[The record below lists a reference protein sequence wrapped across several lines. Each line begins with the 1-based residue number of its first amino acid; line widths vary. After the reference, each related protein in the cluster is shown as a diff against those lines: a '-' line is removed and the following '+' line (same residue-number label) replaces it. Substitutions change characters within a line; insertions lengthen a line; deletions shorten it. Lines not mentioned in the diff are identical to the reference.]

1 MNRPSKLLLFVVL
14 ALSVCCLAAVTVINL
29 ATQVTGVLAT
39 ANGGTG
45 QNSTATYPGS
55 GVVMTTS
62 TGVVAAQ
69 MPALTGDVTTS
80 AGAVA
85 TSIASGAV
93 TATKADTCTVD
104 GYGAQGS
111 LTNPAATTDT
121 QLAEFALSSAC
132 LNTANKSLEVYAHV
146 VTITGTSQT
155 PTYTVKVKVCT
166 ISGCGSGTA
175 LTACSFGPSGAMT
188 ASTTVHAEMRCNIL
202 TTTTGSSGVLESA
215 GFAILNITSA
225 SGTGGVLWNDTQ
237 TAGSSAISLTGSIF
251 VDVVGQLSAQS
262 GTKNSM
268 QARLVRVKPAA

>member
-1 MNRPSKLLLFVVL
+1 MRRFLTGLVL
-14 ALSVCCLAAVTVINL
+14 CCAFFAMGAVTVVDL
-29 ATQVTGVLAT
+29 TRQVTGVLPA

-45 QNSTATYPGS
+45 QNSTATFPAS
-55 GVVMTTS
+55 GT
-62 TGVVAAQ
+62 
-69 MPALTGDVTTS
+69 
-80 AGAVA
+80 VA
-85 TSIASGAV
+85 TTPV
-93 TATKADTCTVD
+93 TASNADTCTVD
-104 GYGAQGS
+104 GYGASGA

-121 QLAEFALSSAC
+121 QLAELTLSSAC

-146 VTITGTSQT
+146 VTIAGTTQT

-166 ISGCGSGTA
+166 VSGCGSGTVV
-175 LTACSFGPSGAMT
+175 TACTFGPTGAMT